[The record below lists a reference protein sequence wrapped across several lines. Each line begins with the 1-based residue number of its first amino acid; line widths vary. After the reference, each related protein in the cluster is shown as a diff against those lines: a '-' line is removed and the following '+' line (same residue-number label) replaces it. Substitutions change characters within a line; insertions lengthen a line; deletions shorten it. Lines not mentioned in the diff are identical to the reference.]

1 MAKVSKRRPGSS
13 SRKKVKAETSYRLP
27 TSENEPPTELGDSV
41 IGLYGRK
48 GIGKSTLASRLSKDG
63 KKTLCLMAEKGRR
76 NLRILQVSP
85 SSFEEA
91 IGYRDEFLGNDKYGL
106 CVADTV
112 DRIHEMATAHVLEEA
127 GYSSINKAPQGDRPS
142 LWNEIAATFGGFF
155 YPFIEEEKGLVLIS
169 HEQTREL
176 ENRKV
181 KALKSKM
188 YEAQSGDDDDD
199 EDSACASAGEKIE
212 RIQPSCSPAA
222 FREIEQICNFVFYY
236 GYMGRER
243 CITVRDP
250 GDFVWVSSG
259 DDEHF
264 LDPDGDPIYSFSV
277 GNSPEKAYDD
287 LIAAFNNE
295 VRDINYRPPKKTKR
309 RVVKKKARS

>member
-1 MAKVSKRRPGSS
+1 MATVKKRRASSS
-13 SRKKVKAETSYRLP
+13 SRKEKAETSYRLP
-27 TSENEPPTELGDSV
+27 SSPNEPPTELADSV

-48 GIGKSTLASRLSKDG
+48 GIGKSTLANQLTLNG
-63 KKTLCLMAEKGRR
+63 KKTLSLMAEKGRR

-85 SSFEEA
+85 ATFEDA
-91 IGYRDEFLGNDKYGL
+91 IGYRDEFIGSDKYGL
-106 CVADTV
+106 FVADTV
-112 DRIHEMATAHVLEEA
+112 DRIHELATAYVCEEA
-127 GYSSINKAPQGDRPS
+127 GVTSILKAPQGDRPA
-142 LWNEIAATFGGFF
+142 LWGEVAAAFGGFF
-155 YPFIEEEKGLVLIS
+155 WPIMESEKGLVLIS

-181 KALKSKM
+181 AALKKRM
-188 YEAQSGDDDDD
+188 YEAREDDD
-199 EDSACASAGEKIE
+199 EESSSAADSSSKVE

-250 GDFVWVSSG
+250 GDYVWVSSG

-264 LDPDGDPIYSFSV
+264 LDPDGDPIYSFAV
-277 GNSPEKAYDD
+277 GGTPEQAYDD
-287 LIAAFNNE
+287 LIAAYNNE
-295 VRDINYRPPKKTKR
+295 KRDINYTPPR
-309 RVVKKKARS
+309 RVKTTKKKSRSSSK